1 MANDVIAGV
10 IQRGNTDLI
19 TRRRPGDKQGGFW
32 EFPGGTRRP
41 GESLEACLRR
51 ELSEELGIET
61 VVREKLAAISFGD
74 TSDGNTLHFF
84 RCEILS
90 GEPATRGVD
99 ALMWL
104 AADRLSTMKLLD
116 ADRSFVQQFLIRGSC

>member
-1 MANDVIAGV
+1 MANDVVAGV
-10 IQRGNTDLI
+10 IQRGNTYLI
-19 TRRRPGDKQGGFW
+19 TRRKPGDKQGGFW

-61 VVREKLAAISFGD
+61 AVREKLAAIPFGD
-74 TSDGNTLHFF
+74 TPDGSMLHFF
-84 RCEILS
+84 KCEILS
-90 GEPATRGVD
+90 GEPSAQGVD

-104 AADRLSTMKLLD
+104 AADRLTTMKLLD
-116 ADRSFVQQFLIRGSC
+116 ADRDFVQRFLNRGSC